1 MWRLNDSVSAN
12 LSSAGALAQAD
23 RTTHSHVCM
32 EENHEQASLYERLG
46 GEAGIRTFVTD
57 VLKLHHANPIISPR
71 YDNAK
76 KSDAELIELVV
87 DLTCAGTGGPQT
99 YKGMSMLAAHK
110 GMNCSEQEFIAVLDD
125 IVSAM
130 KTNGVD
136 PQAQSDLFWILYGM
150 KPEIVRG

>member
-1 MWRLNDSVSAN
+1 MS
-12 LSSAGALAQAD
+12 
-23 RTTHSHVCM
+23 
-32 EENHEQASLYERLG
+32 QASLYERLG
-46 GEAGIRTFVTD
+46 SEAGIRKFVTD

-87 DLTCAGTGGPQT
+87 DLTGAGTGGPQT

-130 KTNGVD
+130 KKNGVD
-136 PQAQSDLFWILYGM
+136 PQAQSVFFWILYGL
-150 KPEIVRG
+150 KAEIVRG